1 MTNSGEPIL
10 HSGRTDDRHHEG
22 VAIILSKAAAYS
34 LIYYHPVIE
43 GIQSF

>member
-22 VAIILSKAAAYS
+22 VAIILSKAAAY
-34 LIYYHPVIE
+34 HPVIE